1 MVGLDLAIISE
12 NICSDEDQNAQPLA
26 VLGVEVL
33 KEAWLGGLGF
43 EPQGPDCQTASGIHR
58 NRWRLVLR

>member
-12 NICSDEDQNAQPLA
+12 NICSVEDQNAQPLA

-43 EPQGPDCQTASGIHR
+43 EP
-58 NRWRLVLR
+58 